1 MYLNHKNTKISF
13 QAALSKKQRSKFQS
27 LGFKEQ
33 LIFIIMITL
42 CKILTLWFTD
52 IVTLS
57 IQTLNIQTVEEHI
70 KNNLKNYF
78 YFNNY

>member
-33 LIFIIMITL
+33 LIFIMITL
-42 CKILTLWFTD
+42 CNILTLWFTD

-57 IQTLNIQTVEEHI
+57 IQTVEEHV
-70 KNNLKNYF
+70 KNNYKHYF